1 MSDDWTGQIAI
12 TGMGLVTPVGLKA
25 DVAIAAMR
33 AGISRLGELPY
44 LDIEVDED
52 EFAPVIGAEVPV
64 IPEGQ
69 HGTAKLVR
77 FVAHSVADAISD
89 ARLENKTVVEVFL
102 GTAGDRPAE
111 RVLNQTP
118 DLKDALI
125 EAIPAGLQV
134 RDVNILPV
142 GRAAALQAIR
152 AAAQLISAGEVQV
165 AIAGGVDSWAQ
176 PRSLLWLREQKR
188 LREFPRRT
196 GILPGEA
203 GGFLVLESVSHARS
217 RGAAIQAFI
226 TSAAGQSQA
235 ARDDKPEDGRTLGE
249 TLKSAVQGIND
260 PHALVVSDFNGERYR
275 AHEWMLAVPKGM
287 WRYETLRHWH
297 PAEYVGDTGAASGV
311 ISTAWAAQALHR
323 GYAKTPHVLVW
334 GASDEGAREAL
345 LVGGSEGAA

>member
-1 MSDDWTGQIAI
+1 MSNDWTGQIAI

-44 LDIEVDED
+44 LDIEVDEE

-64 IPEGQ
+64 VPEGQ
-69 HGTAKLVR
+69 HGTAKLIR
-77 FVAHSVADAISD
+77 FAAHSVADAISD
-89 ARLENKTVVEVFL
+89 ARLENQTAVEVFL

-111 RVLNQTP
+111 RVLSQTQE
-118 DLKDALI
+118 LKDALI

-134 RDVNILPV
+134 RDVKILPV
-142 GRAAALQAIR
+142 GRAAGLQAIR
-152 AAAQLISAGEVQV
+152 AAAQMISAGEIQV
-165 AIAGGVDSWAQ
+165 AIAGGVDSWVQ

-188 LREFPRRT
+188 LREFPKRT
-196 GILPGEA
+196 GILPGDA
-203 GGFLVLESVSHARS
+203 GGFVVLESVSHARS
-217 RGAAIQAFI
+217 RGAAIQALV
-226 TSAAGQSQA
+226 TAAAGRSQA
-235 ARDDKPEDGRTLGE
+235 AREDQPEDGRALGD
-249 TLKSAVQGIND
+249 TLKSAVQGISD

-297 PAEYVGDTGAASGV
+297 PAEYIGDAGAASGV
-311 ISTAWAAQALHR
+311 VSTAWAAQALCR

-345 LVGGSEGAA
+345 MISQAGGS

>member
-77 FVAHSVADAISD
+77 LAAHSIADAIGD
-89 ARLENKTVVEVFL
+89 AKLENKTVVEVFL
-102 GTAGDRPAE
+102 GTAGDKPAE
-111 RVLNQTP
+111 RVLSQTQE
-118 DLKDALI
+118 LMDALTD
-125 EAIPAGLQV
+125 AIPSGLEI
-134 RDVNILPV
+134 RSVNMLPV

-176 PRSLLWLREQKR
+176 PRSLLWLRQENR
-188 LREFPRRT
+188 LREFPKRT

-203 GGFLVLESVSHARS
+203 GGFLVLETVPHALS
-217 RGAAIQAFI
+217 RGASIQAVI
-226 TSAAGQSQA
+226 TSAAGRSQA
-235 ARDDKPEDGRTLGE
+235 ALEDQPEDGRALAE
-249 TLKSAVQGIND
+249 ALKSAVQGIDD

-297 PAEYVGDTGAASGV
+297 PAEYIGDTGAASGV
-311 ISTAWAAQALHR
+311 VTTAWAAQALHR

-334 GASDEGAREAL
+334 GGSDEGAREAL
-345 LVGGSEGAA
+345 MVSGSEGAA

>member
-1 MSDDWTGQIAI
+1 MTDDWTGQVAI

-25 DVAIAAMR
+25 DVAVAAMR

-44 LDIEVDED
+44 LDIEVDEE
-52 EFAPVIGAEVPV
+52 EFAPVIGAETPV
-64 IPEGQ
+64 IPGGRT
-69 HGTAKLVR
+69 GTEKLAA
-77 FVAHSVADAISD
+77 FIAHSIADAIGD
-89 ARLENKTVVEVFL
+89 ARLESQTAVEVFL

-111 RVLNQTP
+111 RVLDQTP
-118 DLKDALI
+118 ALKKALADAV
-125 EAIPAGLQV
+125 PPGLQL
-134 RDVNILPV
+134 RDVHLLPA

-152 AAAQLISAGEVQV
+152 AAATLVSAGDIHV

-203 GGFLVLESVSHARS
+203 GGFDVLESISHARS
-217 RGAAIQAFI
+217 RGAGIQALI
-226 TSAAGQSQA
+226 TAAAGRSQEP
-235 ARDDKPEDGRTLGE
+235 DDSPADGRALAE
-249 TLKSAVQGIND
+249 ALRSAVRGVDD
-260 PHALVVSDFNGERYR
+260 PDALVVSDFNGERYR

-297 PAEYVGDTGAASGV
+297 PAEYIGDSGAASGV
-311 ISTAWAAQALHR
+311 VSTAWAAQALQR
-323 GYAKTPHVLVW
+323 GYARTPHVLVW

-345 LVGGSEGAA
+345 MVSQAGGS